1 MKNALKKAMMTSISE
16 VIATMFF
23 MPLEF
28 LEEESFEY
36 LISSSENIAC
46 RICFNGRFK
55 GSFLL
60 FIPENIIVSLTENF
74 VGEAKVKITED
85 HLIGTIKEILNMIS
99 GSTFSNY
106 DDQAVFN
113 LDIPEIV
120 DIKNIS
126 EASKKPDYEEIFI
139 PIETV
144 GGKLGVK
151 LEFDQTILC

>member
-1 MKNALKKAMMTSISE
+1 
-16 VIATMFF
+16 
-23 MPLEF
+23 
-28 LEEESFEY
+28 
-36 LISSSENIAC
+36 
-46 RICFNGRFK
+46 
-55 GSFLL
+55 
-60 FIPENIIVSLTENF
+60 LTENF

-99 GSTFSNY
+99 GSTFTNY

-120 DIKNIS
+120 DIKNVS

-151 LEFDQTILC
+151 LEFDQTTLC